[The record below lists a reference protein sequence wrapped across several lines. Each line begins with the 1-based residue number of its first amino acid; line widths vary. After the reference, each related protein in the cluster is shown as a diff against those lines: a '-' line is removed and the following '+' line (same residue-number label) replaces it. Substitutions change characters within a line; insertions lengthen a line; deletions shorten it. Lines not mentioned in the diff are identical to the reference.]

1 MPRMMSWRQ
10 EYLENLKQRD
20 ELEKANYD
28 LIDAY
33 SRLADQT
40 AALEA
45 KVSANSSSPIPT
57 SPGDDAPG
65 LSNQEGVAQVKSNL
79 AEALRA
85 KGQLQRR
92 LKVTEETL
100 EGLKTRAK
108 ADSTLIGDLSAER
121 AQLILKV
128 KDRDEELR
136 GKAQLLVQ
144 VQDENMSLD
153 LQLNMAEQQTAR
165 LKRENKDLIDRWM
178 ARMGQEADAMNEASK
193 F

>member
-1 MPRMMSWRQ
+1 MLRMMSWRQ

-45 KVSANSSSPIPT
+45 KVSTNSSSPIPT
-57 SPGDDAPG
+57 SPGNDAPG
-65 LSNQEGVAQVKSNL
+65 VSNQDEVAQVKSDL

-108 ADSTLIGDLSAER
+108 ADSTLIRDLSAER

>member
-1 MPRMMSWRQ
+1 MSWRQ

-108 ADSTLIGDLSAER
+108 ADSTLIRDLSAER
-121 AQLILKV
+121 AQLVLKV

>member
-1 MPRMMSWRQ
+1 MLRMMSWRQ
-10 EYLENLKQRD
+10 EYLENLRQRD

-45 KVSANSSSPIPT
+45 KISASSSSPIST
-57 SPGDDAPG
+57 TPGNDAPS
-65 LSNQEGVAQVKSNL
+65 LSNQEEVTQVKSDL

-100 EGLKTRAK
+100 DGLKTRAK
-108 ADSTLIGDLSAER
+108 ADSALIRDISAEK

-136 GKAQLLVQ
+136 GKTQLLVQ

-153 LQLNMAEQQTAR
+153 LQLNMAEQETAR
-165 LKRENKDLIDRWM
+165 LRRENKDLIDRWM

>member
-1 MPRMMSWRQ
+1 MSWRQ
-10 EYLENLKQRD
+10 EYLENLRRRD

-45 KVSANSSSPIPT
+45 KVSTNSYSTIT
-57 SPGDDAPG
+57 TTPGNYAPS
-65 LSNQEGVAQVKSNL
+65 LSNQEEAAQVKGDL

-100 EGLKTRAK
+100 ERLKTRAK
-108 ADSTLIGDLSAER
+108 ADSSLIRDISAER

-136 GKAQLLVQ
+136 GKTLLLVQ

-165 LKRENKDLIDRWM
+165 LRRENKDLIDRWM

>member
-10 EYLENLKQRD
+10 EYLENLRRRD

-28 LIDAY
+28 LIDACEAPWSPCY
-33 SRLADQT
+33 RTETNGGSDSRLADQT

-45 KVSANSSSPIPT
+45 KISANSSSTIT
-57 SPGDDAPG
+57 TTPGNDAPS
-65 LSNQEGVAQVKSNL
+65 LSNQEEAAQVKSDL

-100 EGLKTRAK
+100 ERLKTRAK
-108 ADSTLIGDLSAER
+108 ADSTLIRDISAER

-136 GKAQLLVQ
+136 GKTQLLV
-144 VQDENMSLD
+144 V
-153 LQLNMAEQQTAR
+153 R
-165 LKRENKDLIDRWM
+165 
-178 ARMGQEADAMNEASK
+178 
-193 F
+193 

>member
-1 MPRMMSWRQ
+1 MISSMPVRRPGPRSYGT
-10 EYLENLKQRD
+10 ETNSGPD
-20 ELEKANYD
+20 
-28 LIDAY
+28 

-45 KVSANSSSPIPT
+45 KGSANSSSPIPT
-57 SPGDDAPG
+57 SPGNDAPG
-65 LSNQEGVAQVKSNL
+65 LNSQEEVAQVKSDL

-108 ADSTLIGDLSAER
+108 ADSTLIRDISAER

-128 KDRDEELR
+128 RDRDEELR
-136 GKAQLLVQ
+136 GKAQLLV
-144 VQDENMSLD
+144 VPFPTL
-153 LQLNMAEQQTAR
+153 LQF
-165 LKRENKDLIDRWM
+165 
-178 ARMGQEADAMNEASK
+178 S
-193 F
+193 

>member
-10 EYLENLKQRD
+10 EYLENLRRRD

-45 KVSANSSSPIPT
+45 KISANSSSTIT
-57 SPGDDAPG
+57 TTPGNDAPS
-65 LSNQEGVAQVKSNL
+65 LSNQEEAAQVKSDL

-100 EGLKTRAK
+100 ERLKTRAK
-108 ADSTLIGDLSAER
+108 ADSTLIRDISAER

-136 GKAQLLVQ
+136 GKTQLLVQ

-165 LKRENKDLIDRWM
+165 LRRENKDLIDRWM
-178 ARMGQEADAMNEASK
+178 TRMGQEADAMNEASK

>member
-1 MPRMMSWRQ
+1 MLRTMSWRQ
-10 EYLENLKQRD
+10 EYLENLRQRD
-20 ELEKANYD
+20 EVEKANYD

-45 KVSANSSSPIPT
+45 KVSANPSSPIPT
-57 SPGDDAPG
+57 SPGNDTPG
-65 LSNQEGVAQVKSNL
+65 LANQDEGAQVKSDL

-100 EGLKTRAK
+100 EGLKVRAK
-108 ADSTLIGDLSAER
+108 ADSTLIRDLSAER
-121 AQLILKV
+121 VQLILKV

-136 GKAQLLVQ
+136 GKTQLLVQ

-193 F
+193 I

>member
-1 MPRMMSWRQ
+1 MISSMPVRRPGP
-10 EYLENLKQRD
+10 R
-20 ELEKANYD
+20 NYRTETNSGPD
-28 LIDAY
+28 

-57 SPGDDAPG
+57 SPGNDAPG
-65 LSNQEGVAQVKSNL
+65 LNSQEEVAQVKSDL

-108 ADSTLIGDLSAER
+108 ADSTLIRDISAER

-128 KDRDEELR
+128 RDRDEELR
-136 GKAQLLVQ
+136 GKAQLLV
-144 VQDENMSLD
+144 VPFPTYSCSVEILTRY
-153 LQLNMAEQQTAR
+153 TASPR
-165 LKRENKDLIDRWM
+165 
-178 ARMGQEADAMNEASK
+178 
-193 F
+193 

>member
-1 MPRMMSWRQ
+1 MLRMMSWRQ
-10 EYLENLKQRD
+10 EYLENLRQQD

-45 KVSANSSSPIPT
+45 KVSANSPSTIPT
-57 SPGDDAPG
+57 SPANDVTG
-65 LSNQEGVAQVKSNL
+65 LSNQDETAQVKSDL

-108 ADSTLIGDLSAER
+108 ADSTLIRDISAER

>member
-1 MPRMMSWRQ
+1 MISSMPVRRPGPRSYRMETNSGP
-10 EYLENLKQRD
+10 D
-20 ELEKANYD
+20 
-28 LIDAY
+28 

-57 SPGDDAPG
+57 SRGNDAPG
-65 LSNQEGVAQVKSNL
+65 LNSQEEVAQVKSDL

-92 LKVTEETL
+92 LKVIEETL

-108 ADSTLIGDLSAER
+108 ADSTLIRDISAER

-128 KDRDEELR
+128 RDRDEELH
-136 GKAQLLVQ
+136 GKAQLLV
-144 VQDENMSLD
+144 VPFPTLLLFS
-153 LQLNMAEQQTAR
+153 
-165 LKRENKDLIDRWM
+165 
-178 ARMGQEADAMNEASK
+178 
-193 F
+193 

>member
-1 MPRMMSWRQ
+1 MSWRQ
-10 EYLENLKQRD
+10 EYLENLRRRD

-28 LIDAY
+28 LIDACEAPGPLCY
-33 SRLADQT
+33 RTETNGGSDSRLADQT

-45 KVSANSSSPIPT
+45 KVSTNSSSTIT
-57 SPGDDAPG
+57 TTPGNDVPS
-65 LSNQEGVAQVKSNL
+65 LSNQEEAAQVKSDL

-100 EGLKTRAK
+100 EGFKTRAK
-108 ADSTLIGDLSAER
+108 ADSTLIRDISAER

-136 GKAQLLVQ
+136 GKTQLLV
-144 VQDENMSLD
+144 VRSTPCSSSVEIL
-153 LQLNMAEQQTAR
+153 T
-165 LKRENKDLIDRWM
+165 
-178 ARMGQEADAMNEASK
+178 
-193 F
+193 

>member
-1 MPRMMSWRQ
+1 MISSMPVRRPGPLSYRK
-10 EYLENLKQRD
+10 ETNSGSD
-20 ELEKANYD
+20 
-28 LIDAY
+28 

-45 KVSANSSSPIPT
+45 KVSTNSSSPIPT
-57 SPGDDAPG
+57 SPGNDAPG
-65 LSNQEGVAQVKSNL
+65 VSNQDEVAQVKSDL

-92 LKVTEETL
+92 LKVTEETF

-108 ADSTLIGDLSAER
+108 ADSTLIRDLSAER

-136 GKAQLLVQ
+136 GKAQLLVVRFPTRIQ
-144 VQDENMSLD
+144 FSRNTYTIYSKSKTKTCL
-153 LQLNMAEQQTAR
+153 LIYNLTWLNNRR
-165 LKRENKDLIDRWM
+165 L
-178 ARMGQEADAMNEASK
+178 A
-193 F
+193 

>member
-10 EYLENLKQRD
+10 EYLENLRRQD
-20 ELEKANYD
+20 EQEKANYD

-45 KVSANSSSPIPT
+45 KVSAKSSSPIPT
-57 SPGDDAPG
+57 SPSNDVPG
-65 LSNQEGVAQVKSNL
+65 SSSQEEIAQVKSDL

-92 LKVTEETL
+92 LKVAEETL
-100 EGLKTRAK
+100 EGLKARAK
-108 ADSTLIGDLSAER
+108 ADSTLIRDISAER

-128 KDRDEELR
+128 RDRDEELR

-165 LKRENKDLIDRWM
+165 LKKENKDLIDRWM

>member
-1 MPRMMSWRQ
+1 MLRTMSWRQ
-10 EYLENLKQRD
+10 EYLENLRQRD
-20 ELEKANYD
+20 EVEKANYD

-45 KVSANSSSPIPT
+45 KVSANPSSSIPT
-57 SPGDDAPG
+57 SPGNDTPG
-65 LSNQEGVAQVKSNL
+65 LANQDEGTQVKSDL

-100 EGLKTRAK
+100 EGLKVRAK
-108 ADSTLIGDLSAER
+108 ADSTLIRDLSAER
-121 AQLILKV
+121 VQLILKV

-136 GKAQLLVQ
+136 GKTQLLVQ

-165 LKRENKDLIDRWM
+165 LKKENKDLIDRWM

>member
-1 MPRMMSWRQ
+1 MLRMMSWRQ
-10 EYLENLKQRD
+10 EYLENLRQQD

-45 KVSANSSSPIPT
+45 KVSANSPSTIPT
-57 SPGDDAPG
+57 SPANDVTG
-65 LSNQEGVAQVKSNL
+65 LSNQDEAAQVKSDL

-92 LKVTEETL
+92 LKVTEETI

-108 ADSTLIGDLSAER
+108 ADSTLIRDISAER